1 MSTDTPNG
9 PIPNASPVAFPNLIT
24 SRTPTPFRVYR
35 NLELDDGTFISCVR
49 IDILR
54 ADWEAVED
62 EGFCGDWE
70 AHLDGGPLTGPY
82 ALTDE
87 QREEAADCVGEFLET
102 LAAKL
107 ARGEAVKSYA
117 LASPAWRAKGN
128 WNLDSR
134 LT

>member
-1 MSTDTPNG
+1 MQSDIPNG
-9 PIPNASPVAFPNLIT
+9 PNPNASPVAFPEPIT
-24 SRTPTPFRVYR
+24 NKTPTPFTVYR
-35 NLELDDGTFISCVR
+35 NLELDDGTIIPCLR

-54 ADWEAVED
+54 AEWDAAED
-62 EGFCGDWE
+62 EGFCGDWT
-70 AHLDGGPLTGPY
+70 AHLDGNPFTGPY
-82 ALTDE
+82 DLTAEQTDE
-87 QREEAADCVGEFLET
+87 ALDCCSEFLET

-107 ARGEAVKSYA
+107 GRGESVKPYA